1 MTALLIQEI
10 QKCSY
15 FLFGCHKC
23 IELLLLLLDE
33 EENDDHVRTLEGI
46 LSKNDIYLFQHVLL
60 GT

>member
-23 IELLLLLLDE
+23 IELLLLDE

>member
-23 IELLLLLLDE
+23 IELLLDE